1 MTFVRL
7 TATSLVRLMFSQP
20 GYRWLTGAA
29 PMRLPQPKI
38 GGRLI
43 EPLLN
48 HGGFSADSTLVP

>member
-7 TATSLVRLMFSQP
+7 MATSLVRLMFSQP

-43 EPLLN
+43 VPSLH
-48 HGGFSADSTLVP
+48 HGGVSALKTW